1 MSADSALPAPR
12 ARLTQRPGFWA
23 GVAVTALGIT
33 AVSGVTLL
41 RGRGAA
47 QPLTEAGA
55 SQALPELG
63 ALPDFT
69 FTRHDGQPFGSG
81 QLRGKPFVA
90 NFIFTRCPT
99 VCPEFTRKMVGV
111 QKETASFGAGLQLV
125 SFSVDPKYD
134 TPERLTA
141 YGELHGADFSRW
153 SFLTGD
159 YEQLKETIVQGFKV
173 SMGREP
179 GAPED
184 DLLSIFHG
192 THFVLVDAAGQ
203 IRGYYDSAD
212 GDSTQRLLR
221 DTQRL
226 MKTER

>member
-1 MSADSALPAPR
+1 MSADSPLALPP

-23 GVAVTALGIT
+23 GLAIVALGLA
-33 AVSGVTLL
+33 AV
-41 RGRGAA
+41 AA
-47 QPLTEAGA
+47 VNLNRAGSEPLP
-55 SQALPELG
+55 QLG

-69 FTRHDGQPFGSG
+69 FTRHDGQPFGSA
-81 QLRGKPFVA
+81 QLRGHPFIA

-99 VCPEFTRKMVGV
+99 VCPAFTRKMVQV
-111 QKETASFGAGLQLV
+111 QASTDSFGTNLQLV

-134 TPERLTA
+134 TPERLTE
-141 YGELHGADFSRW
+141 YGQLHGANFARW

-159 YEQLKETIVQGFKV
+159 YDVLKETIVQGFKV

-179 GAPED
+179 GSAED

-192 THFVLVDAAGQ
+192 THFVLVDSRGE

-212 GDSTQRLLR
+212 SESTDRLLR
-221 DTQRL
+221 DVKRL
-226 MKTER
+226 AREEG

>member
-1 MSADSALPAPR
+1 MSADSPLALPP

-23 GVAVTALGIT
+23 GIAVVALGLA
-33 AVSGVTLL
+33 AV
-41 RGRGAA
+41 AA
-47 QPLTEAGA
+47 GNLKRAGSEPLP
-55 SQALPELG
+55 QLG

-69 FTRHDGQPFGSG
+69 FTRHDGQPFGSA
-81 QLRGKPFVA
+81 QLRGHPFIA

-99 VCPEFTRKMVGV
+99 VCPAFTRKMAHV
-111 QKETASFGAGLQLV
+111 QTSTDSFGTNLQLV

-134 TPERLTA
+134 TPARLTE
-141 YGELHGADFSRW
+141 YGQLHGANFARW

-159 YEQLKETIVQGFKV
+159 YDVLKDTIVQGFKV

-179 GAPED
+179 GSAED

-192 THFVLVDAAGQ
+192 THFVLVDSQGQ

-212 GDSTQRLLR
+212 SDSTDRLLR
-221 DTQRL
+221 DVKRL
-226 MKTER
+226 ASEEG